1 MTALPRVAYYT
12 HHHGSGHLRH
22 ALNIARLQIVD
33 LLVTGSTEPDGLR
46 AIPQTRFAQLTIDT
60 GPDGEPYPTPEEPF
74 LHYAPINPAIR
85 DRFAEL
91 HAAWRDFDP
100 QVIIID
106 VSAEAAIFARLCGYP
121 VIYRRMPGDRSDAVH
136 NLAYASA
143 SELVAYY
150 PRHLEDPSF
159 LEAFGHRTQH
169 LGMLA
174 PTGGAATDPIK
185 PGGRIITVQT
195 SLGGTGVKISDL
207 AQAARS
213 CPSWQW
219 NVAGL
224 SDGSIDLPP
233 NVRLLGVLDDP
244 TPELATSDIII
255 TSAGYHAVAAAAAAG
270 RPTILVP
277 EARPF
282 GEQAAFARALAS
294 TAGIPMAESW
304 SDVSWPDLLRQA
316 EASDAS
322 ALRKALFVSQE
333 CFKGGLLDLVLRVSA
348 AGS

>member
-1 MTALPRVAYYT
+1 MTTLPRVAYYT

-22 ALNIARLQIVD
+22 ALNIARLEVVD
-33 LLVTGSTEPDGLR
+33 LLVTGSTEPAGLR
-46 AIPQTRFAQLTIDT
+46 TIPHTRFAQLTTDT

-74 LHYAPINPAIR
+74 LHYTPINSAIR
-85 DRFAEL
+85 HRFAEL

-136 NLAYASA
+136 ELAYASA

-150 PRHLEDPSF
+150 PRRLEESSY
-159 LEAFGHRTQH
+159 LEAFGHRTQY
-169 LGMLA
+169 LGMLS
-174 PTGGAATDPIK
+174 PTGGAETDSAK

-195 SLGGTGVKISDL
+195 SLGGNGVNLGDL
-207 AQAARS
+207 VQAARS

-224 SDGSIDLPP
+224 STGSIELPP
-233 NVRLLGVLDDP
+233 NVRLLGVLKDP
-244 TPELATSDIII
+244 AQELAAADIII

-277 EARPF
+277 EERPF
-282 GEQAAFARALAS
+282 GEQAAFARALAI

-316 EASDAS
+316 EASDAN

-333 CFKGGLLDLVLRVSA
+333 SFKVGLLDLVSKA
-348 AGS
+348 SGAGS